1 MQTPNAGISTNV
13 RSSNDNND
21 YALNDT
27 VKNDMD
33 VSDGGGRRENQSI
46 QRKKKNQS
54 AKLNLQA
61 G

>member
-1 MQTPNAGISTNV
+1 MQTPNAGLSTNV

-33 VSDGGGRRENQSI
+33 VSEGGGRRENQSI